1 MAGGLWKVL
10 EDSSVSS
17 RTSGPGSL
25 EPQDSVYRE
34 DSFCPCRTT
43 QKGVGLAGSTLSDC
57 LGLSQK
63 KTGATFPTTGHR
75 KSQPITPR
83 VTPRLTK
90 RNMTCVPV
98 CGVSGSLVGV
108 HTCD

>member
-1 MAGGLWKVL
+1 MFPAGPLARGPWSLRTLCIVRTPFVL
-10 EDSSVSS
+10 AEQP
-17 RTSGPGSL
+17 R
-25 EPQDSVYRE
+25 RE
-34 DSFCPCRTT
+34 WAS
-43 QKGVGLAGSTLSDC
+43 QAQSDC